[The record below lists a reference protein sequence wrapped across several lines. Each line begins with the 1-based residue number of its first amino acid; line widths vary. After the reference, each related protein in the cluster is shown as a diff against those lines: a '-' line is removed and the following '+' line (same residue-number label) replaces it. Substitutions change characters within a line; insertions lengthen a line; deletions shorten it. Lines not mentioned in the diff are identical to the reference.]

1 MGNFLSTDGP
11 LFEGLTYITNII
23 YVSALWILFSIPVIT
38 IGASSTALYYTVTKV
53 IRHGRSYIFRE
64 FWQSFKSN
72 LKQSTAVWLIYLVLM
87 GVLLVDIRVMG
98 AFGNTA
104 AQTLQFVFLAGICM
118 VSGVMVYALSYIA
131 RFTQD
136 VRHILTNS
144 VLMAIRHLP
153 KTLLLIVIL
162 AAAVLG
168 CYLFGIA
175 IIFVPA
181 VAALLDSLI
190 LESIFVQYMS
200 KEDLE
205 KRGLAQSSEQYEY
218 YNRKE

>member
-1 MGNFLSTDGP
+1 MGNFFSTDGP
-11 LFEGLTYITNII
+11 LFEGMAYIINII
-23 YVSALWILFSIPVIT
+23 YVSVLWILFSIPIIT

-72 LKQSTAVWLIYLVLM
+72 LKQSTVVWLIYLVMM
-87 GVLLVDIRVMG
+87 GILLVDIRVMG
-98 AFGNTA
+98 AFGTA
-104 AQTLQFVFLAGICM
+104 VSQTLQFVFIVGICM
-118 VSGVMVYALSYIA
+118 VSAVMVYALAYIA

-153 KTLLLIVIL
+153 KTLLLVVVL
-162 AAAVLG
+162 TAAVLG
-168 CYLFGIA
+168 CYLFGLGIA
-175 IIFVPA
+175 FIPA
-181 VAALLDSLI
+181 VAALVDSLI

-200 KEDLE
+200 TEDREKEAL
-205 KRGLAQSSEQYEY
+205 RNHPEQYEY

>member
-1 MGNFLSTDGP
+1 MGIFFSTDNP
-11 LFEGLTYITNII
+11 LFAGLEYITNII
-23 YVSALWILFSIPVIT
+23 YASVLWILFSIPVIT

-64 FWQSFKSN
+64 FWHSFKSN
-72 LKQSTAVWLIYLVLM
+72 LKQSTAVWMLYLLLM
-87 GVLLVDIRVMG
+87 AVLLIDIRVMG
-98 AFGNTA
+98 GFGTA
-104 AQTLQFVFLAGICM
+104 PAQTLQFVFLAGICM
-118 VSGVMVYALSYIA
+118 VSAVMIYALAYTA
-131 RFTQD
+131 RFVQD
-136 VRHILTNS
+136 VRHILSNS
-144 VLMAIRHLP
+144 LLMAIRHLP

-181 VAALLDSLI
+181 AAALLDSLI

-205 KRGLAQSSEQYEY
+205 KENLRNHPEQYEY
-218 YNRKE
+218 VNRKE

>member
-1 MGNFLSTDGP
+1 MGNFFSTDGP
-11 LFEGLTYITNII
+11 LFEGMAYIINII
-23 YVSALWILFSIPVIT
+23 YVSVLWILFSIPIIT

-87 GVLLVDIRVMG
+87 GILLVDIRVMG
-98 AFGNTA
+98 AFGTVVS
-104 AQTLQFVFLAGICM
+104 QTLQFVFLVGICM
-118 VSGVMVYALSYIA
+118 VSAVMVYALAYIA

-153 KTLLLIVIL
+153 KTLLLVVIL

-168 CYLFGIA
+168 CYLFGLGIVF
-175 IIFVPA
+175 IPA
-181 VAALLDSLI
+181 VVALVDSLI

-200 KEDLE
+200 KEDRE
-205 KRGLAQSSEQYEY
+205 KEALRNHPEQYEY

>member
-1 MGNFLSTDGP
+1 MGNFFSTDGP
-11 LFEGLTYITNII
+11 LFEGMAYIMNIV
-23 YVSALWILFSIPVIT
+23 YVSVLWILFSIPIIT

-72 LKQSTAVWLIYLVLM
+72 LKQSTAVWLIYLVMM
-87 GVLLVDIRVMG
+87 GILLVDIRVMG
-98 AFGNTA
+98 AFGTA
-104 AQTLQFVFLAGICM
+104 VSQTLQFVFIVGICM
-118 VSGVMVYALSYIA
+118 VSAVMVYALAYIA

-153 KTLLLIVIL
+153 KTLLLVVVL

-168 CYLFGIA
+168 CYLFG
-175 IIFVPA
+175 
-181 VAALLDSLI
+181 LGLSLS
-190 LESIFVQYMS
+190 LCGSP
-200 KEDLE
+200 
-205 KRGLAQSSEQYEY
+205 GG
-218 YNRKE
+218 

>member
-1 MGNFLSTDGP
+1 MGNFFSTDGP
-11 LFEGLTYITNII
+11 LFEGMAYIINII
-23 YVSALWILFSIPVIT
+23 YVSVLWILFSIPIIT

-72 LKQSTAVWLIYLVLM
+72 L
-87 GVLLVDIRVMG
+87 
-98 AFGNTA
+98 
-104 AQTLQFVFLAGICM
+104 
-118 VSGVMVYALSYIA
+118 VYALAYIA

-153 KTLLLIVIL
+153 KTLLLVVVL

-168 CYLFGIA
+168 CYLFGLGIVF
-175 IIFVPA
+175 IPA
-181 VAALLDSLI
+181 VAALVDSLI

-200 KEDLE
+200 KEDRE
-205 KRGLAQSSEQYEY
+205 KEALRNHPEQYEY

>member
-98 AFGNTA
+98 VFGNTV

-168 CYLFGIA
+168 CYLFGLA
-175 IIFVPA
+175 IFFVPA

-205 KRGLAQSSEQYEY
+205 KEALRNHPEQYEY

>member
-104 AQTLQFVFLAGICM
+104 AQTLQFVFLAGVCM

-205 KRGLAQSSEQYEY
+205 KEALRNHPEQYEY

>member
-98 AFGNTA
+98 VFGNTV

-168 CYLFGIA
+168 CYLFGLA

-205 KRGLAQSSEQYEY
+205 KEALRNHPEQYEY

>member
-1 MGNFLSTDGP
+1 MGNFFSTDGP
-11 LFEGLTYITNII
+11 LFEGMAYIINII
-23 YVSALWILFSIPVIT
+23 YVSVLWILFSIPIIT

-72 LKQSTAVWLIYLVLM
+72 LKQSTAVWLIYLVMM
-87 GVLLVDIRVMG
+87 GILLVDIRVMG
-98 AFGNTA
+98 AFGTA
-104 AQTLQFVFLAGICM
+104 VSQTLQFVFIVGICM
-118 VSGVMVYALSYIA
+118 VSAVMVYALAYIA

-153 KTLLLIVIL
+153 KTLLLVVVL

-168 CYLFGIA
+168 CYLFGLGIVF
-175 IIFVPA
+175 IPA
-181 VAALLDSLI
+181 VVALVDSLI

-200 KEDLE
+200 KADRE
-205 KRGLAQSSEQYEY
+205 KEALRNHPEQYEY

>member
-1 MGNFLSTDGP
+1 MGNFFSTDGP
-11 LFEGLTYITNII
+11 LFEGMAYIINII
-23 YVSALWILFSIPVIT
+23 YVSVLWILFSIPIIT

-72 LKQSTAVWLIYLVLM
+72 LKQSTAVWLIYRVMM
-87 GVLLVDIRVMG
+87 GILLVDIRVMG
-98 AFGNTA
+98 AFG
-104 AQTLQFVFLAGICM
+104 
-118 VSGVMVYALSYIA
+118 
-131 RFTQD
+131 
-136 VRHILTNS
+136 TNS

-153 KTLLLIVIL
+153 KTLLLVVVL

-168 CYLFGIA
+168 CYLFGLGIVF
-175 IIFVPA
+175 IPA
-181 VAALLDSLI
+181 VAALVDSLI

-200 KEDLE
+200 KEDRE
-205 KRGLAQSSEQYEY
+205 KEALRNHPEQSEY

>member
-11 LFEGLTYITNII
+11 LFEGLTYITNML
-23 YVSALWILFSIPVIT
+23 YVSVLWVLFSIPVIT

-64 FWQSFKSN
+64 FWKSFKSN
-72 LKQSTAVWLIYLVLM
+72 LKQSTAVWLIYLVLL

-118 VSGVMVYALSYIA
+118 VSAVMVYALAYIA

-175 IIFVPA
+175 IVFVPA
-181 VAALLDSLI
+181 AAALLDSLI

-205 KRGLAQSSEQYEY
+205 KEALRNHPEQYEY
-218 YNRKE
+218 YHRKE